1 MINSFSQISSE
12 VKGRI
17 TDLGKGCGR
26 GGRSEEL
33 VNTGRGSGGKG
44 KHSWK
49 GNKLNDADAEDLKVE
64 VRRRQ
69 LK

>member
-1 MINSFSQISSE
+1 M
-12 VKGRI
+12 
-17 TDLGKGCGR
+17 GKGCGR

-49 GNKLNDADAEDLKVE
+49 GNRLNDADAEDSKVE